1 MLRQSLNESGDK
13 DYERKSKI
21 FTALRE
27 TLLRRQEFMEKHRDT
42 EKRHIVLCSH
52 PERDVGLSF
61 TLQAKELLTKAGHK
75 VLVSFVYPY
84 ATPDESAKSIIS
96 VPLSEAVKNAS
107 LIIAIGGDGTII
119 EAAHAVMRK
128 PVPILGVNLGHKG
141 FMTELERNE
150 MGLLITAAEGN
161 FIPVERMMLDV
172 ELVRDGKVLFSDSAL
187 NDAVICGTATA
198 IHIAAFGDRSKI
210 PEYSGNGIIVASPT
224 GSTAYSRSAGGS
236 LVEPTASN
244 ILLTP
249 ICAHLITVRPFVL
262 APDRTVV
269 IKAADNEGKQMWL
282 SVDGGEPIAFYS
294 SDELIIKRSK
304 HCTVMAHVSDKSFY
318 DIAYEK
324 LGGIR

>member
-1 MLRQSLNESGDK
+1 MEK
-13 DYERKSKI
+13 Y
-21 FTALRE
+21 RE
-27 TLLRRQEFMEKHRDT
+27 TGK
-42 EKRHIVLCSH
+42 KHIVLCSH
-52 PERDVGLSF
+52 PERDVGLEF
-61 TLQAKELLTKAGHK
+61 TLQAKELLAKAGHK
-75 VLVSFVYPY
+75 VLVSLAYPY
-84 ATPDESAKSIIS
+84 TSPDESTKSTTA

-119 EAAHAVMRK
+119 EAAHAVVRE

-141 FMTELERNE
+141 FMTELEKHE
-150 MGLLITAAEGN
+150 TELLLTAAEGN
-161 FIPVERMMLDV
+161 FTSIDRMMLDV
-172 ELVRDGKVLFSDSAL
+172 ELVRDGKAVFSDSAL
-187 NDAVICGTATA
+187 NDAVICSSATA

-210 PEYSGNGIIVASPT
+210 TEYTGNGIIVASPT
-224 GSTAYSRSAGGS
+224 GSTAYSLSAGGS
-236 LVEPTASN
+236 LVEPTARN

-249 ICAHLITVRPFVL
+249 ICAHLITARPFVL

-294 SDELIIKRSK
+294 SDELVIKKSK
-304 HCTVMAHVSDKSFY
+304 YCTVMAHVSDKSFY